1 MKKIKQAPTVADQVY
16 QTRRRNKRNPEYH
29 TFIARVRGV
38 AEKLDKYLRFRAAN
52 EGVGYKF
59 DPAFYQTAMWLGADT
74 FFGVSVGGDELIADE
89 QQPTL
94 FKQWK
99 VLRRRAN

>member
-38 AEKLDKYLRFRAAN
+38 AEKLDKYMRFRAAK
-52 EGVGYKF
+52 EGVGYKLSPEF
-59 DPAFYQTAMWLGADT
+59 FQAAMRQGCDT
-74 FFGVSVGGDELIADE
+74 FFGVTTKGDEIIGDE
-89 QQPTL
+89 QQPAL
-94 FKQWK
+94 FKQWMGLK
-99 VLRRRAN
+99 RRH